1 MLGWVLALSVVI
13 GCMGALFGYYAAADD
28 EDAVRAVVREDGQP
42 MGAGYDSFVVKGVD
56 PVVELLPAEVLV
68 TGRTAGDI
76 EADPRHGHLV
86 GMVGD
91 GEVVSLSLTDPFVNP
106 SPVSTG
112 SSWVKWPAVGLHRVS
127 SALSR
132 TRVGSR
138 TSWGIS
144 PLLQRGRP
152 FAATGCTAG
161 SVCSDPGFSPPA
173 GPVCAAD

>member
-91 GEVVSLSLTDPFVNP
+91 GEVVSLSLTDPFCESLARFDRKQLGEVAR
-106 SPVSTG
+106 G
-112 SSWVKWPAVGLHRVS
+112 W
-127 SALSR
+127 SASG
-132 TRVGSR
+132 VFSA
-138 TSWGIS
+138 
-144 PLLQRGRP
+144 Q
-152 FAATGCTAG
+152 
-161 SVCSDPGFSPPA
+161 SDPSGLTDFL
-173 GPVCAAD
+173 GDLAALAERAAVRGHRLYCWISV